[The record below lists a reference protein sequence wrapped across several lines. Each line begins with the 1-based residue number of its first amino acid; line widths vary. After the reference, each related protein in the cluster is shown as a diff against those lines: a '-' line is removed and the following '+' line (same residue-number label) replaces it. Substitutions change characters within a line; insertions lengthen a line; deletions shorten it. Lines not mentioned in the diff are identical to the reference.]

1 MRYVLVQETGNPE
14 NQWYY
19 IMDDSLGNV
28 LQIVDMNC
36 NPVESIPPHEVIDA
50 NPPLPICA
58 QP

>member
-1 MRYVLVQETGNPE
+1 MKYVLVQETDNPE
-14 NQWYY
+14 NTWYY

-36 NPVESIPPHEVIDA
+36 NPVEVIPPHEVIDN

-58 QP
+58 QI

>member
-1 MRYVLVQETGNPE
+1 MRYVLVQETTNPE

-28 LQIVDMNC
+28 LQIVDTNC
-36 NPVESIPPHEVIDA
+36 NPVESIPPHQVIDA

>member
-1 MRYVLVQETGNPE
+1 MRYVLVQETTNPE

-28 LQIVDMNC
+28 LQIVDTNC

-58 QP
+58 